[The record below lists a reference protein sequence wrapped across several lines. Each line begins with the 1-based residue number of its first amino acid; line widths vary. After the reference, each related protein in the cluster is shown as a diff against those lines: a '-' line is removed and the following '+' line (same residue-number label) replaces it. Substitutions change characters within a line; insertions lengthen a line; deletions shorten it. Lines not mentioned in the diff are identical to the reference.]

1 MLEVENFVR
10 LIQRAAETM
19 KNATNLAGVWRH
31 DLERVLPCVAL
42 MDHYIEPQFRGKIEL
57 LLK

>member
-1 MLEVENFVR
+1 MVEVENFVR
-10 LIQRAAETM
+10 LSQRAAETM

-42 MDHYIEPQFRGKIEL
+42 MDHHVESQFRRKIEL